1 MPHTA
6 VHAALLRVVD
16 ETADKLQP
24 LGFVR
29 WGLVMR
35 LLAEGNAAIV
45 SFQKSK
51 YADEEEIEFTINLSI
66 VCGRLLDADA
76 RPLALTQEIDGHLR
90 ERIGF
95 LMDDPDDIWWSIEP
109 WTDSEKLAAEIS
121 DLVVTRG
128 VPYLM
133 QYMRTE
139 ALIELWASGEAPG
152 MTDLEQARFLRALKR

>member
-6 VHAALLRVVD
+6 VDAALLRVVD
-16 ETADKLQP
+16 ATADKLRP
-24 LGFVR
+24 LGFTR
-29 WGLVMR
+29 WGMVMR

-45 SFQKSK
+45 SFQKSI
-51 YADEEEIEFTINLSI
+51 YADEEELEFTVNLSI
-66 VCGRLLDADA
+66 VCGGLLGPDA
-76 RPLALTQEIDGHLR
+76 RPISVAQEIDGHLR

-95 LMDDPDDIWWSIEP
+95 LLDDPDDFWWTIEP
-109 WTDSEKLAAEIS
+109 WTDSEQLAAEIS

-133 QYMRTE
+133 RYLRTE

-152 MTDLEQARFLRALKR
+152 MTDLEQDRFLRKLVS